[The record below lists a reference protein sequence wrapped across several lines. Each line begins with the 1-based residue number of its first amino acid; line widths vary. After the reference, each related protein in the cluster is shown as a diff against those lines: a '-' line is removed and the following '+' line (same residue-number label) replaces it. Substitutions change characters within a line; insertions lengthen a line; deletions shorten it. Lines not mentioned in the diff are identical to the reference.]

1 MGFDFES
8 IEVPKSAAEELNDV
22 LSAVFSGD
30 WFIKEGK
37 LTPDMPY
44 NFLRE
49 KVIRKIFGVEPNQE
63 WENPVKNSSTEYALL
78 TDSRYII
85 YVTMIG
91 NGFGDEFQD
100 LSDDHTGWL
109 FNAPVVV
116 FTLNPSEK
124 PSEKNT
130 FTRNINDE
138 NNTYE
143 FQGVGRFKTI
153 ENGKVILEKLWDV
166 CYLPKHQI

>member
-1 MGFDFES
+1 MSFDFNNVKIQS
-8 IEVPKSAAEELNDV
+8 LVEELNDE

-44 NFLRE
+44 NSLFRE

-63 WENPVKNSSTEYALL
+63 WEKPVENSSTDYALL

-85 YVTMIG
+85 FVTMIG
-91 NGFGDEFQD
+91 NGFGNEFQD
-100 LSDDHTGWL
+100 WSDDHTGLL

-116 FTLNPSEK
+116 FTLNHSEK
-124 PSEKNT
+124 HTST
-130 FTRNINDE
+130 MNINDE
-138 NNTYE
+138 NNTYA

>member
-1 MGFDFES
+1 MSFNFNNVEIQS
-8 IEVPKSAAEELNDV
+8 LVEEFNDE

-30 WFIKEGK
+30 WFIKEEK
-37 LTPDMPY
+37 LTPDMPF
-44 NFLRE
+44 NSLFRE

-63 WENPVKNSSTEYALL
+63 WEKPVKNSSTNYALL

-91 NGFGDEFQD
+91 NGFGNEFQD
-100 LSDDHTGWL
+100 LSDDHTGLL
-109 FNAPVVV
+109 FNARVAV
-116 FTLNPSEK
+116 FTLNHSEK
-124 PSEKNT
+124 DT
-130 FTRNINDE
+130 VTMNINDE

>member
-1 MGFDFES
+1 MGFDFGS
-8 IEVPKSAAEELNDV
+8 IEIQSLEEELNDE

-30 WFIKEGK
+30 WFIKEEK

-91 NGFGDEFQD
+91 NGFGNEFQD
-100 LSDDHTGWL
+100 LSDDHTGLL
-109 FNAPVVV
+109 FNAPVAV
-116 FTLNPSEK
+116 FTLYHSEK
-124 PSEKNT
+124 GT
-130 FTRNINDE
+130 VTMNINDE
-138 NNTYE
+138 NNTYK

>member
-1 MGFDFES
+1 MSFDFNNVEYQ
-8 IEVPKSAAEELNDV
+8 KSAADELEDI
-22 LSAVFSGD
+22 LQAVFSGD

-37 LTPDMPY
+37 LTPDML
-44 NFLRE
+44 FAVFFRE

-63 WENPVKNSSTEYALL
+63 WEKPVGNSSTDYALL

-85 YVTMIG
+85 FVTMTG
-91 NGFGDEFQD
+91 NGFGNEFQD
-100 LSDDHTGWL
+100 LSDDHTGLL

-116 FTLNPSEK
+116 FTLNHSEK
-124 PSEKNT
+124 HT
-130 FTRNINDE
+130 YTMNINDE
-138 NNTYE
+138 NNTYT

>member
-1 MGFDFES
+1 MSFNFDSVEIQS
-8 IEVPKSAAEELNDV
+8 LEEELNDE

-30 WFIKEGK
+30 WFIKEEK
-37 LTPDMPY
+37 LTPDMPFK
-44 NFLRE
+44 FLFRE

-63 WENPVKNSSTEYALL
+63 WKKPVENSSTDYALL

-85 YVTMIG
+85 FVTMIG

-100 LSDDHTGWL
+100 LSDDHTGLL

-116 FTLNPSEK
+116 FTLNHSEK
-124 PSEKNT
+124 DT
-130 FTRNINDE
+130 FTMNINDE
-138 NNTYE
+138 NNTYA

>member
-1 MGFDFES
+1 MSFNFDGVEIQS
-8 IEVPKSAAEELNDV
+8 LEEELNDE

-30 WFIKEGK
+30 WFIKEEK
-37 LTPDMPY
+37 LTPDMPFK
-44 NFLRE
+44 FLFRE

-63 WENPVKNSSTEYALL
+63 WEKTGKNSSTNYVLL

-91 NGFGDEFQD
+91 NGFGNEFQD
-100 LSDDHTGWL
+100 LSDDHTGLL
-109 FNAPVVV
+109 FNAPVAV
-116 FTLNPSEK
+116 FTLNHSEK
-124 PSEKNT
+124 DT
-130 FTRNINDE
+130 FTMNINDE
-138 NNTYE
+138 NNTYA